1 MSLLISLL
9 GTFVTTSN
17 TYQAMRAAS
26 CWEFHN
32 LLYKDPG
39 LDKSSACVPLSA
51 TWPLSKT
58 NIISQLTTVER
69 RWAITIDVRP
79 SVALSNA
86 FMMLFSVMESRD
98 EVASSKTKIGESFR
112 IARAMLTRCFSPPE
126 SFKPRSP
133 TWVSYPLGQVWK
145 FDQKMLH
152 YTYHRRSIYS

>member
-9 GTFVTTSN
+9 GTFVTTPNIDQPN

-51 TWPLSKT
+51 TRPLSKT
-58 NIISQLTTVER
+58 NILSQLTTVER

-86 FMMLFSVMESRD
+86 LMILFSVMESRD
-98 EVASSKTKIGESFR
+98 EVASSKTKGPFINYVSTFFYQPQHFHEFLSIF
-112 IARAMLTRCFSPPE
+112 E
-126 SFKPRSP
+126 VQKKFKLRDENF
-133 TWVSYPLGQVWK
+133 V
-145 FDQKMLH
+145 KM
-152 YTYHRRSIYS
+152 